1 MTGRMPD
8 IDRRV
13 RKHRISAVLGAAAR
27 RCSLAVFA
35 VWSIFPVYWLVA
47 MSLKQDREV
56 LSRRPRIFFFEY
68 QFDNYAEVIVD
79 PDTLNYFLNSAIVAL
94 GSTALSLAIGVPAAY
109 VISRYRFRGATDF
122 AFWILTTRMAPP
134 VAVLIPFFVMYVTL
148 GLNDTHIGLVF
159 AHVALNLA
167 IVVWLLRGFFE
178 DLPFELEEAA
188 FMDGATHFQAFR
200 QISLPLAAPGIG
212 AVGILSFLFS
222 WNEFLF
228 ALVLADEAVRTVP
241 VGIYGFVGFQTI
253 AWGNLSASA
262 VLMILPV
269 VLFITVFQRS
279 LIRGL
284 TLGAVK

>member
-1 MTGRMPD
+1 MTGRAAD
-8 IDRRV
+8 IGRRV
-13 RKHRISAVLGAAAR
+13 RMHRISAALGAAAR
-27 RCSLAVFA
+27 RASLAAFA
-35 VWSIFPVYWLVA
+35 VWSIFPAYWLVA
-47 MSLKQDREV
+47 MSLKQDRDV
-56 LSRRPRIFFFEY
+56 LSRQPRIFFFEY
-68 QFDNYAEVIVD
+68 QFGNYAEVIVD
-79 PDTLNYFLNSAIVAL
+79 PDTLNFFVNSAIVAL

-109 VISRYRFRGATDF
+109 VIARYRFRGATDF

-228 ALVLADEAVRTVP
+228 ALVLADDAVRTVP

-279 LIRGL
+279 LVRGL

>member
-1 MTGRMPD
+1 MTGRAPD
-8 IDRRV
+8 IDRRM
-13 RKHRISAVLGAAAR
+13 RKHRVSAVLGAATR

-35 VWSIFPVYWLVA
+35 VWTIFPVYWLVA

-79 PDTLNYFLNSAIVAL
+79 PDTLSYFLNSAIVAL

-269 VLFITVFQRS
+269 VLFIIVFQRS

>member
-1 MTGRMPD
+1 MTGRAAD
-8 IDRRV
+8 IGRRV
-13 RKHRISAVLGAAAR
+13 RMHRISAALGAAAR
-27 RCSLAVFA
+27 RASLAAFA

-47 MSLKQDREV
+47 MSLKQDRDV

-79 PDTLNYFLNSAIVAL
+79 PDTLSFFLNSAIVAL

-109 VISRYRFRGATDF
+109 VIARYRFRGATDF

-188 FMDGATHFQAFR
+188 FMDGATYFQAFR

>member
-1 MTGRMPD
+1 MTGRAAD
-8 IDRRV
+8 IGRRV
-13 RKHRISAVLGAAAR
+13 RTHRISAMLGGAAR
-27 RCSLAVFA
+27 RASLAAFA

-47 MSLKQDREV
+47 MSLKLDRDV

-79 PDTLNYFLNSAIVAL
+79 PDTLSFFLNSAIVAL

-109 VISRYRFRGATDF
+109 VIARYRFRGATDF

-228 ALVLADEAVRTVP
+228 ALVLADDAVRTVP

-279 LIRGL
+279 LVRGL

>member
-1 MTGRMPD
+1 MTGRMLD

-13 RKHRISAVLGAAAR
+13 RKHRISAVLGAATR

-79 PDTLNYFLNSAIVAL
+79 PDTLSYFLNSAIVAL

>member
-13 RKHRISAVLGAAAR
+13 RTHRISAVLGATAR

-79 PDTLNYFLNSAIVAL
+79 PNTLSYFLNSAIVAL

-284 TLGAVK
+284 TLGTVK

>member
-1 MTGRMPD
+1 MTGRAAD
-8 IDRRV
+8 IGRRV
-13 RKHRISAVLGAAAR
+13 RTHRISAMLGAAAR
-27 RCSLAVFA
+27 RASLAAFA

-47 MSLKQDREV
+47 MSLKLDRDV

-79 PDTLNYFLNSAIVAL
+79 PDTLSFFLNSAIVAL

-109 VISRYRFRGATDF
+109 VIARYRFRGATDF

-228 ALVLADEAVRTVP
+228 ALVLADDAVRTVP

-279 LIRGL
+279 LVRGL

>member
-1 MTGRMPD
+1 M
-8 IDRRV
+8 
-13 RKHRISAVLGAAAR
+13 LGGAAR
-27 RCSLAVFA
+27 RASLAAFA

-47 MSLKQDREV
+47 MSLKQDRDV

-68 QFDNYAEVIVD
+68 QFGNYAEVIVD
-79 PDTLNYFLNSAIVAL
+79 PDTLSFFLNSAIVAL

-109 VISRYRFRGATDF
+109 VIARYRFRGATDF

-228 ALVLADEAVRTVP
+228 ALVLADDAVRTVP

-279 LIRGL
+279 LVRGL

>member
-1 MTGRMPD
+1 MTGRVQD

-13 RKHRISAVLGAAAR
+13 RKHRVSAVLGAAAR
-27 RCSLAVFA
+27 RCSLAAFA

-79 PDTLNYFLNSAIVAL
+79 PDTLSYFLNSAIVAL

-109 VISRYRFRGATDF
+109 VIARYRFRGATDF

-253 AWGNLSASA
+253 AWGHLSASA

-269 VLFITVFQRS
+269 VLFIIVFQRS

>member
-1 MTGRMPD
+1 MVERCDSFAAETNVHHPTDFNLLRNSVRCLLRETARACGGSGVSGWQQWRHRRRNVETLH
-8 IDRRV
+8 RRV
-13 RKHRISAVLGAAAR
+13 NKSQKWRARPEDVRAYPAATRRIAEKAQA
-27 RCSLAVFA
+27 SLAKLQA
-35 VWSIFPVYWLVA
+35 SG
-47 MSLKQDREV
+47 V
-56 LSRRPRIFFFEY
+56 LP
-68 QFDNYAEVIVD
+68 
-79 PDTLNYFLNSAIVAL
+79 
-94 GSTALSLAIGVPAAY
+94 
-109 VISRYRFRGATDF
+109 SRYRFRGATDF

-134 VAVLIPFFVMYVTL
+134 VAVLFPFFVMYVTL

-167 IVVWLLRGFFE
+167 IVVWHLRGFFE
-178 DLPFELEEAA
+178 DLPFELEEAE

-253 AWGNLSASA
+253 AWGNLFVSV

>member
-1 MTGRMPD
+1 MTGRAAD
-8 IDRRV
+8 IGRRV
-13 RKHRISAVLGAAAR
+13 RTHRISAAFGAAAR
-27 RCSLAVFA
+27 RASLAAFA
-35 VWSIFPVYWLVA
+35 VWSIFPAYWLVA
-47 MSLKQDREV
+47 MSLKQDRDV

-79 PDTLNYFLNSAIVAL
+79 PDTLSFFLNSAIVAL

-109 VISRYRFRGATDF
+109 VIARYRFRGATDF

-228 ALVLADEAVRTVP
+228 ALVLADDAVRTVP
-241 VGIYGFVGFQTI
+241 VGIYGFIGFQTI

-279 LIRGL
+279 LVRGL